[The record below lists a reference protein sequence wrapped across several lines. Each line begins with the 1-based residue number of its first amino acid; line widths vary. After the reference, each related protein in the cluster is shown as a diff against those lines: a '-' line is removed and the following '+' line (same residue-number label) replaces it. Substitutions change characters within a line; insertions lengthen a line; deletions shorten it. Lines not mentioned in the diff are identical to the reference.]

1 MQVSN
6 RLSDVYPEEFLKA
19 LADGCNWLVAHDLLE
34 YKTDV
39 FVNTYGG
46 SDSLVKIGLLEYNT
60 LSQKLG
66 YEKRYYDIKEVVP
79 LLDPDTGVGSFILKC
94 SYSVPKGISIKAI
107 PVINWSFTNILP
119 KKQMLK
125 KQDIEMI
132 PEQPKEDINDLIS
145 KAYNG
150 ITLSVNNSLAEMN
163 KVIYNINNELKDIQE
178 KFSKYHTMNTPSID
192 EGSGDNETTENPT
205 QGANDGSEEEKTS
218 YQS

>member
-6 RLSDVYPEEFLKA
+6 RLADVYPEEFLKA

-39 FVNTYGG
+39 FVNTNGV
-46 SDSLVKIGLLEYNT
+46 SNSLVKIGLLEYNAM
-60 LSQKLG
+60 SQKLG
-66 YEKRYYDIKEVVP
+66 HEKKYYDIKEVVP

-94 SYSVPKGISIKAI
+94 SYYVPSGISIKAI

-119 KKQMLK
+119 KKQIVKDVPML
-125 KQDIEMI
+125 
-132 PEQPKEDINDLIS
+132 PEQPKEDINDLLS

-150 ITLSVNNSLAEMN
+150 INASVNNSLSEMN
-163 KVIYNINNELKDIQE
+163 KVIYTINNELKDIQE
-178 KFSKYHTMNTPSID
+178 KISKYHTVNTPSID
-192 EGSGDNETTENPT
+192 EGSGASETTENLT
-205 QGANDGSEEEKTS
+205 QGAKDGSEEEEKS